1 MKAYAGDL
9 EVTMRIISS
18 KEEKI
23 KTVDEMNLKYRYP
36 LETGTAMVEIVRV
49 QVKLPTDDSDEDD
62 FEFSKRTFSIPELE
76 SEKHTFRDA
85 RSFYNSEEALSERSF
100 DREKVDLEKLI
111 ASEQLGDF
119 VRQNTQSRVFQTWL
133 GEASPREVDEIISSL
148 WEEIPDL
155 ITHEYANYMVQ
166 KLIGVCSLPQRIRLV
181 QRLQS
186 DIPGIARNKQG
197 THSLQTLI
205 TLFSTDEE
213 YRLATE
219 SIQTS
224 FLILAQHPNAT
235 HFLQKIISL
244 FPLNQTSKFV
254 ETVTQD
260 FTAFALDKHAMCVV
274 KQMIKKVAQ
283 CEGKSKE
290 GLAHDLR
297 KRFIHVVNFNIGE
310 LIGDPYGNYII
321 QFCFELFGEEKCGA
335 ITERIIDKFLQ
346 FSLQKY
352 SSAVLFKCISQYWT
366 SKDTLSRLK
375 NGLSH

>member
-235 HFLQKIISL
+235 HFLQKIVSL
-244 FPLNQTSKFV
+244 FPLSQTSKFV
-254 ETVTQD
+254 
-260 FTAFALDKHAMCVV
+260 
-274 KQMIKKVAQ
+274 
-283 CEGKSKE
+283 
-290 GLAHDLR
+290 
-297 KRFIHVVNFNIGE
+297 
-310 LIGDPYGNYII
+310 
-321 QFCFELFGEEKCGA
+321 
-335 ITERIIDKFLQ
+335 
-346 FSLQKY
+346 
-352 SSAVLFKCISQYWT
+352 
-366 SKDTLSRLK
+366 
-375 NGLSH
+375 